1 MPAAQHMDTV
11 LDTEQR
17 SAEEVSN
24 MLAWTIRVLL
34 IPVFAVLMF
43 WAFSSIAIWASG
55 GTPLEGHAAPV
66 VVPSLAGHTAPV
78 VVPSP
83 ERPCEA
89 PDAPHPGRPC
99 VALTRSPRIAQG
111 LSTTHA
117 RIR

>member
-34 IPVFAVLMF
+34 IPAFAVLMF
-43 WAFSSIAIWASG
+43 WVFSSVAIWATG
-55 GTPLEGHAAPV
+55 GTP
-66 VVPSLAGHTAPV
+66 LAGHTAPV

-83 ERPCEA
+83 ERPCSA
-89 PDAPHPGRPC
+89 PDVPSPERPC
-99 VALTRSPRIAQG
+99 VAPFPEPATVG
-111 LSTTHA
+111 L
-117 RIR
+117 